1 MVAEDVTS
9 LARHKQ
15 RTQEV
20 LLFLPPLFCF
30 NIVVKQIL
38 GVLFFWMTK
47 KKYSSSVLLY
57 F

>member
-30 NIVVKQIL
+30 NVVVKQIL